1 MINEWR
7 DSIRLSLFV
16 YAKSFSLQRRG
27 NKMETITIKIK
38 DIEMY
43 FEEQVL
49 TIPELSVYENEK
61 NWDYRC

>member
-1 MINEWR
+1 
-7 DSIRLSLFV
+7 
-16 YAKSFSLQRRG
+16 
-27 NKMETITIKIK
+27 METITIKIK